1 MGCLGKAQRGNQ
13 PNTHSN
19 TGGIYWTSSGKA
31 GQVREKGEG
40 SKEAELPEKAGSEH
54 KASEDYG
61 SCPRHGSD
69 PTPQDLY
76 DKVAREGGNLGKGEN

>member
-1 MGCLGKAQRGNQ
+1 MGKAQGKRPIEQN
-13 PNTHSN
+13 N

-40 SKEAELPEKAGSEH
+40 SKEAGLPEEAGSEH

-61 SCPRHGSD
+61 MCPRHSSD
-69 PTPQDLY
+69 PPSQDLY
-76 DKVAREGGNLGKGEN
+76 YKVAGNKGIR